1 MGKQKSADLRNA
13 ETEDFIDED
22 IEESNDDS

>member
-22 IEESNDDS
+22 IEECNDDS